1 MRHGSSTSATAP
13 QSSAEISKRQQ
24 DCAIEV
30 ASNAVATEVFYTGT
44 ATATVVAAL
53 RL

>member
-13 QSSAEISKRQQ
+13 QRSADFAKRPQ
-24 DCAIEV
+24 DYAIVV
-30 ASNAVATEVFYTGT
+30 ASNAVATEVFYT
-44 ATATVVAAL
+44 ATATVVVVAV